1 MANQSPSSKSS
12 IAPKSFLWGS
22 YPSSRVLDSCII
34 WTLSLKLLI
43 VLLRSVSLWMFS
55 CKSQASTKDW
65 RDGAMAQVFK
75 NAMFA
80 DPPYSY
86 LCFSDCANCVISLR
100 SWVHHRKT
108 PRKIPEDSGQEGIL
122 SGSWHD
128 SSCTSSV
135 AESCH
140 EACPVQTFLQ
150 IFAREIKRAFRR
162 RQRRHTVLPAILFLA
177 YPD

>member
-1 MANQSPSSKSS
+1 MDPKLEVTHRAAAKCQSMDVCFFQST
-12 IAPKSFLWGS
+12 G
-22 YPSSRVLDSCII
+22 
-34 WTLSLKLLI
+34 TLTLQL
-43 VLLRSVSLWMFS
+43 SVTLYACS

-65 RDGAMAQVFK
+65 RDGAMAQVSK

-140 EACPVQTFLQ
+140 EACPVQTF
-150 IFAREIKRAFRR
+150 FANLCARKKKRAFRR

>member
-1 MANQSPSSKSS
+1 
-12 IAPKSFLWGS
+12 
-22 YPSSRVLDSCII
+22 
-34 WTLSLKLLI
+34 
-43 VLLRSVSLWMFS
+43 
-55 CKSQASTKDW
+55 
-65 RDGAMAQVFK
+65 MAQVFK

-140 EACPVQTFLQ
+140 EACPVQTF
-150 IFAREIKRAFRR
+150 FANLCARKKNELFVADNVGTQCYSRFCFWR
-162 RQRRHTVLPAILFLA
+162 ILTDVFQAPVSEDQSCGAHISFGLCVGK
-177 YPD
+177 